1 MHDPVVT
8 AYVSY
13 TFGGLVAGLIVLL
26 IYTIAMIYATARG
39 DREDE

>member
-1 MHDPVVT
+1 MT

-13 TFGGLVAGLIVLL
+13 TFGGLVAGLFVLL
-26 IYTIAMIYATARG
+26 IYTVAMIYATAKG